1 MEQAEQGARRPLS
14 PGPQSRPPSL
24 AQALPPQCPP
34 RPWSH
39 AAFPAALAW
48 GEDVPAECAEWWD
61 WQRLEGFWPCFPG
74 SPPPIAC
81 RPMARNPSQRPP
93 CQGPRQGRF
102 TEQSSSAH
110 GVGRGRPADPPPP
123 GPALSPGRAERSV
136 LSPDSDSW
144 TVIRLPLRRLPVL
157 FLLEE
162 TFCYGSARRSPEQ
175 GRPGPLA
182 WLTASRPPRPAPFAS
197 AGRPSPAR
205 RLARQRQSSRGLRA
219 AVTPRPASVS
229 PRQLHRGPPGSKGP
243 SALFFFFFFTFG
255 HFTNNLHN
263 CRDSEVAAVAVDGSR
278 LRSPVA
284 RGPGTH
290 PGGADGGSGT
300 PRRRSGPS
308 LLVLLRAATSSAR
321 SIWKKR
327 LKSVTLIIL
336 SKRAWPF
343 SLLVIIKH
351 FPVSTYE
358 RTLE

>member
-1 MEQAEQGARRPLS
+1 MFSG
-14 PGPQSRPPSL
+14 
-24 AQALPPQCPP
+24 
-34 RPWSH
+34 
-39 AAFPAALAW
+39 
-48 GEDVPAECAEWWD
+48 V
-61 WQRLEGFWPCFPG
+61 
-74 SPPPIAC
+74 PPPIAC

-157 FLLEE
+157 CPFSFRGNVLLRKRPPF
-162 TFCYGSARRSPEQ
+162 TRAGQTGAPRVAHCVTASP
-175 GRPGPLA
+175 PGPLRVRRSVGR
-182 WLTASRPPRPAPFAS
+182 LQRDASRGSGRAHGAPVLRS
-197 AGRPSPAR
+197 H
-205 RLARQRQSSRGLRA
+205 RGLRPSLP
-219 AVTPRPASVS
+219 VSSTVDRLGPRD
-229 PRQLHRGPPGSKGP
+229 PPP
-243 SALFFFFFFTFG
+243 CFFFFFFTFG

-263 CRDSEVAAVAVDGSR
+263 CRDSEVAAVDGSR

-327 LKSVTLIIL
+327 LKSVILIIL

>member
-263 CRDSEVAAVAVDGSR
+263 CRDSKVAAWTAAGCGRLWRADLEHTLRARTAVPAHLDGV
-278 LRSPVA
+278 LAHRSLFSFVQ
-284 RGPGTH
+284 RH
-290 PGGADGGSGT
+290 
-300 PRRRSGPS
+300 RRRAASG
-308 LLVLLRAATSSAR
+308 R
-321 SIWKKR
+321 S
-327 LKSVTLIIL
+327 V
-336 SKRAWPF
+336 
-343 SLLVIIKH
+343 
-351 FPVSTYE
+351 
-358 RTLE
+358 

>member
-1 MEQAEQGARRPLS
+1 MLNGGTGR
-14 PGPQSRPPSL
+14 
-24 AQALPPQCPP
+24 
-34 RPWSH
+34 
-39 AAFPAALAW
+39 
-48 GEDVPAECAEWWD
+48 D
-61 WQRLEGFWPCFPG
+61 WKG
-74 SPPPIAC
+74 SGHVFRGPPPIAC

-182 WLTASRPPRPAPFAS
+182 GLTASRPPRPAPFAS
-197 AGRPSPAR
+197 ASRPSPAR

-219 AVTPRPASVS
+219 AATPRPATVS

-263 CRDSEVAAVAVDGSR
+263 CRDSKVAAVDGSR

>member
-1 MEQAEQGARRPLS
+1 MPAAPWRGTPPRGPRVRDLSKAALPSRARAHTEWGGGGQQTPRRLAPRSPQGGPSGPAEPRLRLVDSDPPAAEAS
-14 PGPQSRPPSL
+14 SRPFSFRGNVL
-24 AQALPPQCPP
+24 L
-34 RPWSH
+34 WK
-39 AAFPAALAW
+39 
-48 GEDVPAECAEWWD
+48 
-61 WQRLEGFWPCFPG
+61 
-74 SPPPIAC
+74 
-81 RPMARNPSQRPP
+81 RPP
-93 CQGPRQGRF
+93 FTRAGQTGAPRV
-102 TEQSSSAH
+102 AH
-110 GVGRGRPADPPPP
+110 CVTASPP
-123 GPALSPGRAERSV
+123 GPLRVRRSAVSSATPREAAAELTGPPCCGHTAACVRLSPSA
-136 LSPDSDSW
+136 PPW
-144 TVIRLPLRRLPVL
+144 TAWVQGTLRLV
-157 FLLEE
+157 
-162 TFCYGSARRSPEQ
+162 
-175 GRPGPLA
+175 
-182 WLTASRPPRPAPFAS
+182 
-197 AGRPSPAR
+197 
-205 RLARQRQSSRGLRA
+205 
-219 AVTPRPASVS
+219 
-229 PRQLHRGPPGSKGP
+229 
-243 SALFFFFFFTFG
+243 FFFFFTFG

>member
-1 MEQAEQGARRPLS
+1 MSGTSPRPLYRAELERTRS
-14 PGPQSRPPSL
+14 GAGEASRPP
-24 AQALPPQCPP
+24 AAWPRALP
-34 RPWSH
+34 R
-39 AAFPAALAW
+39 
-48 GEDVPAECAEWWD
+48 E
-61 WQRLEGFWPCFPG
+61 
-74 SPPPIAC
+74 
-81 RPMARNPSQRPP
+81 
-93 CQGPRQGRF
+93 
-102 TEQSSSAH
+102 
-110 GVGRGRPADPPPP
+110 
-123 GPALSPGRAERSV
+123 GRAV
-136 LSPDSDSW
+136 LLSPDSDSW

-263 CRDSEVAAVAVDGSR
+263 CRDSEVAAVDGSR

-300 PRRRSGPS
+300 PRPRRRSGPS

-358 RTLE
+358 CTLE

>member
-74 SPPPIAC
+74 SPPHCLPPHGEEPLPEAPVSGTSP
-81 RPMARNPSQRPP
+81 RP
-93 CQGPRQGRF
+93 
-102 TEQSSSAH
+102 
-110 GVGRGRPADPPPP
+110 
-123 GPALSPGRAERSV
+123 LYRAELERTRSGAG
-136 LSPDSDSW
+136 
-144 TVIRLPLRRLPVL
+144 
-157 FLLEE
+157 E
-162 TFCYGSARRSPEQ
+162 
-175 GRPGPLA
+175 
-182 WLTASRPPRPAPFAS
+182 ASRPPAAWPRALPREGRAVRAEPRLRLVDSDPPAAE
-197 AGRPSPAR
+197 A
-205 RLARQRQSSRGLRA
+205 SSRPFSFRGNVLLRKRPPFTRA
-219 AVTPRPASVS
+219 GQTGAPCVAHCVTASPPGPLRVRRSAVSSATPREAAAA
-229 PRQLHRGPPGSKGP
+229 LTGPPCCGHTAACVRLSP
-243 SALFFFFFFTFG
+243 SAPPWTAWVQGTLRLVFFFFFTFG

-263 CRDSEVAAVAVDGSR
+263 CRDSEVAAVDGSR